1 MTETANQTAQPNLVK
16 ITDKAIAEILKL
28 YEAAKAEKPDLQGL
42 RLGVKGGG
50 CSGMSYNLEFGQ
62 KQGNDYEIET
72 PINVPVFIDPK
83 SAIYLK
89 GIILDFQGGLEG
101 KGFVFVNP
109 NATSTCG
116 CGESFSV

>member
-1 MTETANQTAQPNLVK
+1 MSDTASKTAPPNLVQ
-16 ITDKAIAEILKL
+16 ITEKALVEIQRLKAAEPP
-28 YEAAKAEKPDLQGL
+28 ENEGL

-50 CSGMSYNLEFGQ
+50 CSGMSYKIAFDKRND
-62 KQGNDYEIET
+62 NDYVVEAED
-72 PINVPVFIDPK
+72 VKVFIDPK

-89 GIILDFQGGLEG
+89 GITLDFQDGLEG

-109 NATSTCG
+109 NASNTCG